1 MLAVRGSLKEVEAA
15 RRRMLAA
22 RNALDTCDKLPR
34 TEAYNP
40 AQHERLSQ
48 SLIQTT
54 DEYVALLTE
63 FLKQQSNR

>member
-22 RNALDTCDKLPR
+22 RNSLDTCDKLPR

-40 AQHERLSQ
+40 AQHDRLSQ
-48 SLIQTT
+48 ALIQIT